1 MCTKNRKIE
10 HRTNTNYKNMHAH
23 TMLTQRNNLK
33 NKNYKI
39 SGWLGCATIFSICR
53 CSFQLSTHRTR
64 MAPSINYQLYQA
76 STDGIGMKM
85 KIMKMNL
92 LRYFHF
98 PEADGNLWSNHTI
111 YICKTSFR
119 TGKSPLSFT
128 LSFYVVR
135 LRRSKWVSVKKHD
148 KTNFNDVT
156 KSSEFVRVQMV

>member
-1 MCTKNRKIE
+1 
-10 HRTNTNYKNMHAH
+10 MHAH
-23 TMLTQRNNLK
+23 KLTARVWERNNLK

-39 SGWLGCATIFSICR
+39 SEWLGYATIFSICR
-53 CSFQLSTHRTR
+53 CSFQSTELNWHRVPTTNHR
-64 MAPSINYQLYQA
+64 V

-98 PEADGNLWSNHTI
+98 PKADGNLWSNHTI

-119 TGKSPLSFT
+119 IGKSSHSLSP
-128 LSFYVVR
+128 SVKSNDSR
-135 LRRSKWVSVKKHD
+135 WSKWVSVKKHD

-156 KSSEFVRVQMV
+156 ISGEFVRVQMV